1 MKADINT
8 QLTLE
13 QYIMT
18 KVQKLLLH
26 SMTEMRLKLCNN
38 SALFPVISRKDWN
51 FQSLREMTDYAD

>member
-18 KVQKLLLH
+18 KVHKLLLH
-26 SMTEMRLKLCNN
+26 SMTEMVT
-38 SALFPVISRKDWN
+38 S
-51 FQSLREMTDYAD
+51 QTM